1 MLRVHGIVML
11 FTLSLQYPAIFIL
24 MITMAVYGYVQPFR
38 QLAVNILEVI
48 LSINTIVLLLLE
60 NTETIRD
67 DLDSTLNLAADGLQ
81 GSGCQDEVDG
91 VTDFSWLLM
100 VFYYLPLII
109 SCCAGGVWLA
119 VKIRYCWCI
128 LTG

>member
-1 MLRVHGIVML
+1 MPLCVYI
-11 FTLSLQYPAIFIL
+11 LSLQYPAVFIL
-24 MITMAVYGYVQPFR
+24 MVTLAVYGYVQPFE

-60 NTETIRD
+60 NTETISD
-67 DLDSTLNLAADGLQ
+67 DLDSALNQTADNVQ
-81 GSGCQDEVDG
+81 GSRCQDEVDG

-109 SCCAGGVWLA
+109 SCSAGGVWLG
-119 VKIRYCWCI
+119 VKIRY
-128 LTG
+128 